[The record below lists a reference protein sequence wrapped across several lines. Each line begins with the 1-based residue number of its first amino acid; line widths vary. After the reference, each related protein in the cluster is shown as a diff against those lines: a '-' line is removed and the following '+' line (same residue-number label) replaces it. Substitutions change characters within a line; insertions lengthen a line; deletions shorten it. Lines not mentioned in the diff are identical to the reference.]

1 MMLSTVTA
9 NAALAAGVGL
19 SFESIG
25 GAAIAGLGAALAAAM
40 AGIGSAYGV
49 GIASTGR
56 AAPSGP
62 GDRTAGERRPRPPA
76 GAGWEVPPWNRP
88 ARPPLPRRSRPP
100 PPAATTRSEERR
112 VGKECRSRWS
122 PYH

>member
-49 GIASTGR
+49 GIAGEAASALMIDEPAKFGKSLVLQLLPGTQGLYGAFHLGR
-56 AAPSGP
+56 
-62 GDRTAGERRPRPPA
+62 RTYRNRFA
-76 GAGWEVPPWNRP
+76 GAGNR
-88 ARPPLPRRSRPP
+88 AGRI
-100 PPAATTRSEERR
+100 
-112 VGKECRSRWS
+112 
-122 PYH
+122 

>member
-49 GIASTGR
+49 GIAGEAASALITGI
-56 AAPSGP
+56 
-62 GDRTAGERRPRPPA
+62 T
-76 GAGWEVPPWNRP
+76 
-88 ARPPLPRRSRPP
+88 
-100 PPAATTRSEERR
+100 ATTGYARSIWFCNSVAYNASVKARYAIASR
-112 VGKECRSRWS
+112 ILSICSMSSYCNCRSSFR
-122 PYH
+122 

>member
-40 AGIGSAYGV
+40 AGIGSALLAGSQEMARARSWHARQYAT
-49 GIASTGR
+49 AS
-56 AAPSGP
+56 AGP
-62 GDRTAGERRPRPPA
+62 AQA
-76 GAGWEVPPWNRP
+76 
-88 ARPPLPRRSRPP
+88 
-100 PPAATTRSEERR
+100 
-112 VGKECRSRWS
+112 
-122 PYH
+122 